1 MNLSSFCNI
10 ASVQTESI
18 SCGGVAMRI
27 LICKCPSAQ
36 GHDENTTTD
45 FTARCDKVTAMVL
58 DVSAVTKPQ
67 PDGANSTWNP
77 SQVPIYCLVSA
88 RYVAFYKYHSQKE

>member
-1 MNLSSFCNI
+1 
-10 ASVQTESI
+10 
-18 SCGGVAMRI
+18 MRI

-67 PDGANSTWNP
+67 PDGANSTWIP
-77 SQVPIYCLVSA
+77 SQVYLFIALFQHVMLHFINIIRRRS
-88 RYVAFYKYHSQKE
+88 S